1 MKIFTKEWYKQYEIR
16 NIRYWLTEEEGGI
29 RVLPILDESVP
40 KMPDEIRADATSY
53 LTDKPK
59 QENQMR
65 VLAAKNIFPLY
76 MYYDPENSN
85 VKCRSLE
92 NDIKAELMNRMR
104 VYEELPAKIRQRI
117 PDKRLFVMG
126 YAPPKVKKAV
136 LDYLDSL
143 PDIFE
148 DCEQNNLRELKILS
162 ELTINKQKQEEN
174 IYSINYFF
182 RDEAVKEV
190 IIDTNEIKIRL
201 FDDSEMILTGGEVI
215 EQEEEMAGSM
225 VIEHELHE
233 SNGKYELHLLMQKY
247 DRNFMEEV
255 FYATYSFKDLR
266 LSNLKCSFVKRN

>member
-1 MKIFTKEWYKQYEIR
+1 MKIFTKEWYKQYEIW

-29 RVLPILDESVP
+29 RVLPVLDESVP

-85 VKCRSLE
+85 VKYRSLE

-104 VYEELPAKIRQRI
+104 VFEELPAKIRQRI

-126 YAPPKVKKAV
+126 YSPPKVKKAV

-162 ELTINKQKQEEN
+162 ELTINKQKQEKD

-190 IIDTNEIKIRL
+190 IIDTNAIKIRL
-201 FDDSEMILTGGEVI
+201 FDDSEMILTEGEVI
-215 EQEEEMAGSM
+215 EQEKEMFGAI
-225 VIEHELHE
+225 VTEHELHK
-233 SNGKYELHLLMQKY
+233 NKDKYELHLLMLQRDK
-247 DRNFMEEV
+247 NLMEET
-255 FYATYSFKDLR
+255 FYATYSFKDL
-266 LSNLKCSFVKRN
+266 SLKLNMEAD

>member
-1 MKIFTKEWYKQYEIR
+1 MKIFTKEWYKQYEIW

-104 VYEELPAKIRQRI
+104 VYEELPAKIR
-117 PDKRLFVMG
+117 LFVMG

-162 ELTINKQKQEEN
+162 ELTINKQKQEED